1 MADMAFDPRMTGA
14 DSSDQLARAA
24 RGEAG
29 ALAALYRTH
38 GDTIYRFAWALTG
51 SEALAADVLQDTF
64 LGLMQQRLSF
74 DPARGSVAAYLCGMA
89 RHLAWKRLG
98 QRDQP
103 SEDAEMLAD
112 QAADPAPAPW
122 EAIAHSRRLE
132 LLYAAIRRLPPHYRD
147 ALVLVDL
154 QEWSYAEAASVMGV
168 DLGTVRSRLARARQR
183 LSQLLGAPR
192 AVEDARS
199 CE

>member
-1 MADMAFDPRMTGA
+1 MAGMAFDPRMTG
-14 DSSDQLARAA
+14 DDPTDQLTRAA

-29 ALAALYRTH
+29 ALAALYRAH

-51 SEALAADVLQDTF
+51 SEGVAADVLQDTF
-64 LGLMQQRLSF
+64 LGVMQQRLTF

-89 RHLAWKRLG
+89 RHIAWKRLG
-98 QRDQP
+98 QREQP
-103 SEDAEMLAD
+103 REDAELLAD
-112 QAADPAPAPW
+112 EYADPAPPAW
-122 EAIAHSRRLE
+122 DALARTQQLE

-154 QEWSYAEAASVMGV
+154 QEWSYADAAAAMGV

-183 LSQLLGAPR
+183 LAQWLGAP
-192 AVEDARS
+192 AATNARS
-199 CE
+199 PS